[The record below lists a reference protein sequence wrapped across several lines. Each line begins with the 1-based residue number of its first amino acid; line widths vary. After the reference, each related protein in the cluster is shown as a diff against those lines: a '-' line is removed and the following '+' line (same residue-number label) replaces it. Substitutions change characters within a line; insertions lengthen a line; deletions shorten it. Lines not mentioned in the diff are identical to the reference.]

1 MNYAFHINLGDM
13 AYETCYEM
21 YTKPENAAKR
31 AGQWGPEHIGKSGPS
46 SVVML
51 AQVNDEEKF
60 TTHMKFV
67 REIATTMGMRHE
79 IYKLKLDSR

>member
-1 MNYAFHINLGDM
+1 MNYAFHIDLGHM

-31 AGQWGPEHIGKSGPS
+31 GCQWGPEHIGKSGPS

-51 AQVNDEEKF
+51 PQVNDEEKL
-60 TTHMKFV
+60 TTHMKF
-67 REIATTMGMRHE
+67 ATEMAATMGMRHE
-79 IYKLKLDSR
+79 IYKLTPDSR